1 MMGSHG
7 LQDKGFMYEE
17 AHHVPLLIRLP
28 GQRGGRACQELVY
41 NMDIMP
47 TLFDLIGEN
56 LDTNVDAESLM
67 PFLMDG
73 NKEGR
78 EAIYLEFHGVRYL
91 HTQRGIITRDGYK
104 YIFNP
109 ADEDELYNLNSD
121 PAEMNNLLMEDSH
134 PQAGELRQQLIAL
147 ARAYGDPVQ
156 DCIAKWFG
164 QWRNYSGQPDV
175 SSQYIAAKSKD
186 SN

>member
-1 MMGSHG
+1 IRVPGEDG
-7 LQDKGFMYEE
+7 GF
-17 AHHVPLLIRLP
+17 VRD
-28 GQRGGRACQELVY
+28 ELVY

-47 TLFDLIGEN
+47 TLFDLIGLELETKIN
-56 LDTNVDAESLM
+56 AQSLV
-67 PFLMDG
+67 PFLDADG
-73 NKEGR
+73 NSEKGR
-78 EAIYLEFHGVRYL
+78 DALLLEFHGIRYL
-91 HTQRGIITRDGYK
+91 HTQRGLVTRDGYK

-109 ADEDELYNLNSD
+109 DDNDELYNLNSD
-121 PAEMNNLLMEDSH
+121 PAEMNNLLMKGSH
-134 PQAGELRQQLIAL
+134 PLADELRQQLIAL

-175 SSQYIAAKSKD
+175 SSQYIAAKSKS